1 MRCAVGIGFPL
12 AMKLLYKPFSAISSA
27 IAAKVGQ
34 STFRSVWSKVDDAEP
49 PHPTTAQATVPKILG
64 AVVLEAAIMAAVG
77 ALADRASARAFE
89 HLTGA
94 WPGEQT
100 QEPADD

>member
-1 MRCAVGIGFPL
+1 
-12 AMKLLYKPFSAISSA
+12 MKILYKPFSVISSA

-34 STFRSVWSKVDDAEP
+34 GTFRSLWSRLDDAEP
-49 PHPTTAQATVPKILG
+49 PHPTTAQAPLGKILV

-77 ALADRASARAFE
+77 ALADRASATAFE

-94 WPGEQT
+94 WPGDQT
-100 QEPADD
+100 

>member
-1 MRCAVGIGFPL
+1 
-12 AMKLLYKPFSAISSA
+12 MKILYKPFSAIA
-27 IAAKVGQ
+27 TLIAAKLGQ
-34 STFRSVWSKVDDAEP
+34 GTFRSVWSRVDDAEP
-49 PHPTTAQATVPKILG
+49 PHPTTAQAPLPKILA

-77 ALADRASARAFE
+77 ALADRASATAFE

-100 QEPADD
+100 QDPA

>member
-1 MRCAVGIGFPL
+1 
-12 AMKLLYKPFSAISSA
+12 MKILYKPFSAISSSFA
-27 IAAKVGQ
+27 GRLGQ
-34 STFRSVWSKVDDAEP
+34 GTFRSVWSRIDDAEP
-49 PHPTTAQATVPKILG
+49 PHPTTAQAPLAKILT

-77 ALADRASARAFE
+77 ALADRASATAFQ

-100 QEPADD
+100 QDPAE

>member
-1 MRCAVGIGFPL
+1 
-12 AMKLLYKPFSAISSA
+12 MKIIYKPFSAITSA

-34 STFRSVWSKVDDAEP
+34 GTFRSLWSRLDDAEP
-49 PHPTTAQATVPKILG
+49 PHPTTAQAPLAKILA

-77 ALADRASARAFE
+77 ALADRASATAFE

-100 QEPADD
+100 QEPAE

>member
-1 MRCAVGIGFPL
+1 
-12 AMKLLYKPFSAISSA
+12 MKILYKPFAAISSSFA
-27 IAAKVGQ
+27 GKLGQ
-34 STFRSVWSKVDDAEP
+34 GTFRSVWSRIDDAEP
-49 PHPTTAQATVPKILG
+49 PHPTTAQAPLAKILV

-77 ALADRASARAFE
+77 ALADRASATAFQ

-100 QEPADD
+100 QDPTE